1 MNEFEQ
7 SYLPQAYR
15 PLSPWAYFGLN
26 LLYAVPVI
34 GWVFLIVHALTSR
47 NINRKNYA
55 RSYFCIYLLLA
66 LALVALYAS
75 GLKLTAYDV
84 IS

>member
-1 MNEFEQ
+1 MKELEK
-7 SYLPQAYR
+7 SGLSQAYR

-26 LLYAVPVI
+26 LLYAVPVL
-34 GWVFLIVHALTSR
+34 GWAVLIFHALTSR

-55 RSYFCIYLLLA
+55 RSYFCIYFLLA